1 MALTKNKTREIA
13 EKFSS
18 KPNDTGS
25 ASVQVA
31 LLTERIQYLSKHQ
44 TGNPKD
50 HASQRGL
57 STLVSQRKR
66 LLAYLEANNREEYKK
81 VIKALGLR
89 K

>member
-1 MALTKNKTREIA
+1 MALTKNKTREIV
-13 EKFSS
+13 EKFSA

-31 LLTERIQYLSKHQ
+31 LITERIQYLSKHLIAS
-44 TGNPKD
+44 PKD

-57 STLVSQRKR
+57 SKLVAQRKR
-66 LLAYLEANNREEYKK
+66 LLSYLESNSREEYKK

>member
-1 MALTKNKTREIA
+1 MSLTKNKTREIV
-13 EKFSS
+13 EKFSP

-44 TGNPKD
+44 TDNKKD
-50 HASQRGL
+50 HASKRGL
-57 STLVSQRKR
+57 TTLVSQRKR

>member
-1 MALTKNKTREIA
+1 MALTKNKTREIV
-13 EKFSS
+13 EKFSP

-25 ASVQVA
+25 TSVQVA
-31 LLTERIQYLSKHQ
+31 LLTERIQYLSKHH
-44 TGNPKD
+44 TTNPKD

-57 STLVSQRKR
+57 TTLVSQRKR
-66 LLAYLEANNREEYKK
+66 LLSYLEANNREEYKK

>member
-1 MALTKNKTREIA
+1 MALTKNKKREIT
-13 EKFSS
+13 EKFSA

-31 LLTERIQYLSKHQ
+31 LLTERIQYLSKHN
-44 TGNPKD
+44 TSSPKD
-50 HASQRGL
+50 HASRRGL
-57 STLVSQRKR
+57 TAIVSQRKR

>member
-1 MALTKNKTREIA
+1 MALTKNKTREIV
-13 EKFSS
+13 EKFSP

-31 LLTERIQYLSKHQ
+31 LITERIQYLSKHLIAS
-44 TGNPKD
+44 PKD

-57 STLVSQRKR
+57 SKLVAQRKR
-66 LLAYLEANNREEYKK
+66 LLAYLEANSREEYKK

>member
-1 MALTKNKTREIA
+1 MSLTKNKTREIV
-13 EKFSS
+13 EKFSA

-31 LLTERIQYLSKHQ
+31 LITERIQYLSKHL
-44 TGNPKD
+44 TGSPKD

-57 STLVSQRKR
+57 SKLVAQRKR
-66 LLAYLEANNREEYKK
+66 LLAYLESNDREEYKK
-81 VIKALGLR
+81 VIKSLGLR

>member
-1 MALTKNKTREIA
+1 MALTKNKKREVT
-13 EKFSS
+13 EKFSA

-31 LLTERIQYLSKHQ
+31 LLTERIQYLSKHN
-44 TGNPKD
+44 TGSPKD
-50 HASQRGL
+50 HAARRGL
-57 STLVSQRKR
+57 TAIVSQRKR

>member
-1 MALTKNKTREIA
+1 MALTKNKIRETA
-13 EKFSS
+13 EKFSP

-25 ASVQVA
+25 TSVQVA
-31 LLTERIQYLSKHQ
+31 LLTERIQYLAKHQ
-44 TGNPKD
+44 TTNPKD

-57 STLVSQRKR
+57 VSLVSQRKS
-66 LLAYLEANNREEYKK
+66 LLTYLERNNREEYKK

>member
-1 MALTKNKTREIA
+1 MALTKNKTREIT
-13 EKFSS
+13 EKFSA

-25 ASVQVA
+25 TSVQVA
-31 LLTERIQYLSKHQ
+31 LITERIQYLSKHLIAS
-44 TGNPKD
+44 PKD

-57 STLVSQRKR
+57 SKLVAQRKR
-66 LLAYLEANNREEYKK
+66 LLSYLEKNNREEYKK

>member
-1 MALTKNKTREIA
+1 MALTKNKIREIT
-13 EKFSS
+13 EKFSA

-31 LLTERIQYLSKHQ
+31 LVTERIQYLSKHH
-44 TGNPKD
+44 TTNAKD
-50 HASQRGL
+50 HASQLGL
-57 STLVSQRKR
+57 TKLVSQRKR
-66 LLAYLEANNREEYKK
+66 LLSYLEANNREEYKK